1 MRDQSLDSVPRYKVQ
16 TGHMRI
22 GEAAS
27 EAGVN
32 VQTLRYYERRGLLK
46 DPKRQPSGYRAYSE
60 DSVRIVRFIKRAQ
73 ELGFTLTDVA
83 DLLRLT
89 VDGARCEDVQS
100 VASAKLVDLDGKIT
114 ALSVMREALVDLL
127 GQCRRRKRRVSCPLL
142 AALAGEEDVRRAR

>member
-1 MRDQSLDSVPRYKVQ
+1 
-16 TGHMRI
+16 MRI
-22 GEAAS
+22 GEAAA

-46 DPKRQPSGYRAYSE
+46 NPKRQPSGYRAYTDE
-60 DSVRIVRFIKRAQ
+60 TVRVVRFIKRAQ
-73 ELGFTLTDVA
+73 DLGFSLTDVD

-100 VASAKLVDLDGKIT
+100 IAATKLADLDAKI
-114 ALSVMREALVDLL
+114 ASLSAMRTALVDLL

-142 AALAGEEDVRRAR
+142 AALGDDEESHRAR